1 MNARSFLLGITL
13 TALLIAYGTQQPTA
27 QAPAAASPDAYCGIC
42 RPCKFHPGETDEQ
55 GRLVAFE
62 AAGLCK
68 VLESDYG
75 LAFVKTD
82 DPDHPAA
89 RYHLSS
95 KETGYQTFTT
105 LEALVTRISRIPEPR
120 VIDFYGTCG
129 APTYFGLPEED
140 ITKFFDAMKAAR
152 IELRSETPDGKSNTI
167 CTCPCPKCK

>member
-1 MNARSFLLGITL
+1 MNARTFLLSLTL
-13 TALLIAYGTQQPTA
+13 TALLIACGPQQPTG
-27 QAPAAASPDAYCGIC
+27 QAPAAVNPEAYCGTC
-42 RPCKFHPGETDEQ
+42 RPCKFHPGQTDEQ

-68 VLESDYG
+68 ALESDYG

-95 KETGYQTFTT
+95 KATGYKTFTT
-105 LEALVTRISRIPEPR
+105 LDALVARISRIPEPR

-140 ITKFFDAMKAAR
+140 INKFFDAMNAAR
-152 IELRSETPDGKSNTI
+152 VELRRETPDGKSNTI